1 MQKKFTVEGMSCSA
15 CSASVERVVSRID
28 GVDSASVD
36 LISKTLICL
45 YDSEKVSEEKIINA
59 VSMAGFSATVKNEI
73 KVAREEKE
81 ELTPVRTRLIVS
93 TLFLIILMY
102 ISMGHMISLPLPNIF
117 DNAVIFAT
125 FQLILTFPVVY
136 VNRKFFFMGF
146 RALKNGSPN
155 MDTLVAVGSLAGV
168 IYGIFAIFM
177 IVFGDTETVHLY
189 RHNLYFESS
198 AMILTLVTLGKFF
211 ESRSK
216 DRTGEALRGLESLSP
231 ERSYVL
237 IDGKEVEILTADIKA
252 GDTVVLRPGSR
263 VPVDGIITEGSASFD
278 VSALTGESMP
288 VDKEEGDEAVCASL
302 VLDGRVL
309 IKATRVGEETTLSRI
324 IDLVETAGASKARVS
339 RLADKISR
347 IFVPSVMA
355 ISALTLIIWLIL
367 GKSFDFS
374 LSRALSVLV
383 ISCPCAL
390 GLATPVAIT
399 VSVGRLAGEGI
410 LVKSGNWA
418 EDLTNVKTAIF
429 DKTGT
434 VTTGEM
440 SVSDILFDGDKDEI
454 YGIVKGLEEKSEHP
468 LAKAITEY
476 MKEVTPRE
484 IGDFKAVSGRG
495 VEGVYQEKKVYCG
508 NISFMKEKGVELG
521 SFENISESLSKEGKT
536 AMLFAIENRAVGVI
550 AIKDTVKPDARETV
564 SALKKLGIKTVLL
577 TGDNRYTAEAVAKEV
592 GFDEW
597 VSEVM
602 PEDKEKTVRE
612 YKKNGAVLMVGD
624 GINDS
629 PALAAA
635 DASIAI
641 GTGTDIAI
649 DASSIILMSKELK
662 GVVRVVTYAGE
673 TFKNIKENLFW
684 AFFYNTLGIPL
695 AAGVFY
701 FAGILLSPMI
711 GAAAMSF
718 SSVFVVTNA
727 LRLYRK

>member
-1 MQKKFTVEGMSCSA
+1 M
-15 CSASVERVVSRID
+15 
-28 GVDSASVD
+28 
-36 LISKTLICL
+36 
-45 YDSEKVSEEKIINA
+45 
-59 VSMAGFSATVKNEI
+59 
-73 KVAREEKE
+73 
-81 ELTPVRTRLIVS
+81 
-93 TLFLIILMY
+93 
-102 ISMGHMISLPLPNIF
+102 
-117 DNAVIFAT
+117 
-125 FQLILTFPVVY
+125 
-136 VNRKFFFMGF
+136 
-146 RALKNGSPN
+146 
-155 MDTLVAVGSLAGV
+155 
-168 IYGIFAIFM
+168 
-177 IVFGDTETVHLY
+177 
-189 RHNLYFESS
+189 
-198 AMILTLVTLGKFF
+198 
-211 ESRSK
+211 
-216 DRTGEALRGLESLSP
+216 
-231 ERSYVL
+231 
-237 IDGKEVEILTADIKA
+237 
-252 GDTVVLRPGSR
+252 
-263 VPVDGIITEGSASFD
+263 
-278 VSALTGESMP
+278 SALTGESMP
-288 VDKEEGDEAVCASL
+288 VDKEEGEEAVCASL

-309 IKATRVGEETTLSRI
+309 MKATKVGEETTLSKI

-347 IFVPSVMA
+347 IFVPTVMGISV
-355 ISALTLIIWLIL
+355 LTLAVWLII

-440 SVSDILFDGDKDEI
+440 SVSDIFIDGDENEL
-454 YGIVKGLEEKSEHP
+454 YGVIKGLEEKSEHP

-476 MKEVTPRE
+476 MKEITPQD
-484 IGDFKAVSGRG
+484 ITDFKAISGRG
-495 VEGVYQEKKVYCG
+495 VEGVYQGKRVYCG
-508 NISFMKEKGVELG
+508 NLSFMKEKG
-521 SFENISESLSKEGKT
+521 IDLSGFDKTAEKLSREGKT
-536 AMLFAIENRAVGVI
+536 AMLFAVEEKAVCVI
-550 AIKDTVKPDARETV
+550 AIRDTVKPDATETI

-592 GFDEW
+592 GFDDW

-612 YKKNGAVLMVGD
+612 YKKKGSVLMVGD

-629 PALAAA
+629 PALVAA

-649 DASSIILMSKELK
+649 DSSSIILMSKELK
-662 GVVRVVTYAGE
+662 GVVRVVKYARA
-673 TFKNIKENLFW
+673 TVKNIKENLFW

-701 FAGILLSPMI
+701 FAGILLNPMI

-727 LRLYRK
+727 LRLYKK